1 MNIFNEYI
9 NEYIK
14 VFYIYNYYNYIYIIT
29 ILTQ

>member
-29 ILTQ
+29 ILTH